1 MAASENT
8 MSIDEA
14 ALRAALNVL
23 RDSVES
29 GRMPSGLPLEPAA
42 RDMHERA
49 IERLE
54 AVLRDVQAGRALKPG
69 RPTSPK
75 P

>member
-1 MAASENT
+1 MADSADDT
-8 MSIDEA
+8 MSPDEL

-23 RDSVES
+23 RDSVEA
-29 GRMPSGLPLEPAA
+29 GRMPSGLTLEPAA

-54 AVLRDVQAGRALKPG
+54 PLLRQVQAGRAP
-69 RPTSPK
+69 RPPAPK

>member
-1 MAASENT
+1 MSPADPDKDT
-8 MSIDEA
+8 MSMDEA

-29 GRMPSGLPLEPAA
+29 GRMPSGLPLEPTA

-49 IERLE
+49 IDHLE
-54 AVLRDVQAGRALKPG
+54 PLLRQVEAGRAL
-69 RPTSPK
+69 RPPEPK

>member
-1 MAASENT
+1 MARPADI
-8 MSIDEA
+8 MSPDEA

-29 GRMPSGLPLEPAA
+29 GRMPSGLPLEPPG

-49 IERLE
+49 IDRLE
-54 AVLRDVQAGRALKPG
+54 GLLRRVQAGRTLKP
-69 RPTSPK
+69 RPPK

>member
-1 MAASENT
+1 MTADKDT
-8 MSIDEA
+8 MSMDEA

-29 GRMPSGLPLEPAA
+29 GRMPSGLPLEPPA

-49 IERLE
+49 IDRLE
-54 AVLRDVQAGRALKPG
+54 GLLRRLQAATALKP
-69 RPTSPK
+69 RAPK

>member
-1 MAASENT
+1 
-8 MSIDEA
+8 MSPADRDKDIMSMDEA

-49 IERLE
+49 IDRLE
-54 AVLRDVQAGRALKPG
+54 PLLRHVQAGRAL
-69 RPTSPK
+69 RPSAPK

>member
-1 MAASENT
+1 MARPADIMNP
-8 MSIDEA
+8 DEA

-29 GRMPSGLPLEPAA
+29 GRMPSGLPLEPPG

-54 AVLRDVQAGRALKPG
+54 GLLQRVQAGRVL
-69 RPTSPK
+69 RPRGPQ

>member
-1 MAASENT
+1 MADSNDT
-8 MSIDEA
+8 MNMDEA

-29 GRMPSGLPLEPAA
+29 GRMPSGLPLEPSA
-42 RDMHERA
+42 RAMHERA
-49 IERLE
+49 IEHLE
-54 AVLRDVQAGRALKPG
+54 PLLKQVQTGRAL
-69 RPTSPK
+69 RPHTPT